1 MSQPSKSK
9 AEMVSDHAEKLVS
22 YGVPLKEA
30 QAIAEAKITK
40 LLAAQKSAKSETET
54 AQPADADDKKGKK

>member
-1 MSQPSKSK
+1 
-9 AEMVSDHAEKLVS
+9 MVSDHAEKLVS